1 MDLLTIA
8 IVALVG
14 APLLAGGLSLVV
26 HRSVVLHAI
35 NLASMAM
42 LVTAEIVITRT
53 VLKDGPFTAMS
64 QLVYLDAF
72 STFILFII
80 GVVGL
85 ACSFYMRSYMDE
97 HVARGTIAPTRLNL
111 FFFLFHMFL
120 LAMVV
125 ATLANSVGVQWVAIE
140 ATTLATTFLIAF
152 WRRRESLEAG
162 WKYLI
167 LCSVGIS
174 LALFGVV
181 LLYYSSLHVL
191 SDAGQALNVTQL
203 LPVADRLNP
212 HVLKLAFIFILVG
225 YGTKVGLVPMH
236 TWLPDAYTEAPAP
249 VVAMLAG
256 VLEVVS
262 AYAILRVRVIVDH
275 AVPFAFTSGLLTL
288 FGFASLVTA
297 AFFILIQH
305 NYKRLFAYSSIEH
318 MGIAMIGFGV
328 GGALGTFGGLFHLLN
343 HAFAKSMAFFAAGNI
358 HRRFHTVEIGQVQ
371 GLATAQP
378 WTAVALMTSGL
389 ALSALPPFSLFASEV
404 QIVTALSSQGVP
416 GMLFTSPEGMVTV
429 SVSDQFGRMGLVS
442 VFLMAG
448 ALAFGGLL
456 YRITGMV
463 WGVPPEEVS
472 RGEPWTFGHLPIIVL
487 VGALAAFCF
496 FLPPPI
502 QHLLEEA
509 TAILV
514 VQ

>member
-1 MDLLTIA
+1 MTIA
-8 IVALVG
+8 VVVLLI

-26 HRSVVLHAI
+26 HRSAWLHGI
-35 NLASMAM
+35 NLTSIGA
-42 LVTAEIVITRT
+42 LVTAET
-53 VLKDGPFTAMS
+53 VLTHMVLSDGPVLALGE
-64 QLVYLDAF
+64 LVYLDAL

-97 HVARGTIAPTRLNL
+97 QVARGVIAPSQLNQ

-120 LAMVV
+120 LAMVI
-125 ATLANSVGVQWVAIE
+125 ATIANSVGIQWVAIE

-152 WRRRESLEAG
+152 WKRRESLEAG

-191 SDAGQALNVTQL
+191 SDASQGLNVTAL

-212 HVLKLAFIFILVG
+212 QVLKLAFIFILVG

-236 TWLPDAYTEAPAP
+236 SWLPDAYTEAPAP

-256 VLEVVS
+256 VLEVVA

-275 AVPFAFTSGLLTL
+275 AVPFAFAGELLTL
-288 FGFASLVTA
+288 LGFASLVTA

-318 MGIAMIGFGV
+318 MGIAMIGFGI
-328 GGALGTFGGLFHLLN
+328 GGPLGTFGGLFHLMN
-343 HAFAKSMAFFAAGNI
+343 HALAKSMAFFAAGNI
-358 HRRFHTVEIGQVQ
+358 HRRFRTVEIEHVQ
-371 GLATAQP
+371 GLAMAQP
-378 WTAVALMTSGL
+378 WTATALMISGL
-389 ALSALPPFSLFASEV
+389 ALSALPPFAAFPSEV
-404 QIVTALSSQGVP
+404 QILTALASQGVP
-416 GMLFTSPEGMVTV
+416 GMEFAGTSGMVTV
-429 SVSDQFGRMGLVS
+429 ALSDQFSRVALVS
-442 VFLMAG
+442 VFLIA
-448 ALAFGGLL
+448 AVLSFGGLL

-463 WGVPPEEVS
+463 WGTPSEGIVC
-472 RGEPWTFGHLPIIVL
+472 GERWTLGHLPIILLTV
-487 VGALAAFCF
+487 ALIGFSV
-496 FLPPPI
+496 FLPQPI
-502 QHLLEEA
+502 KELLEQA
-509 TAILV
+509 TSILV

>member
-1 MDLLTIA
+1 MIAVLVLLI
-8 IVALVG
+8 
-14 APLLAGGLSLVV
+14 APLLARGLSLVV
-26 HRSVVLHAI
+26 HRSGWLHGI
-35 NLASMAM
+35 NLASMGA
-42 LVTAEIVITRT
+42 LVTAEVVITHT
-53 VLKDGPFTAMS
+53 VLRSGPVTALD
-64 QLVYLDAF
+64 QLVYLDAL

-80 GVVGL
+80 GTVGL

-97 HVARGTIAPTRLNL
+97 QVARGVIAPSQLNQ
-111 FFFLFHMFL
+111 FFFLFHMFV
-120 LAMVV
+120 LAMVI
-125 ATLANSVGVQWVAIE
+125 ATMANSVGVQWVAIE

-191 SDAGQALNVTQL
+191 SDASQGLNVTHL

-212 HVLKLAFIFILVG
+212 QVLKLAFIFILVG

-236 TWLPDAYTEAPAP
+236 SWLPDAYTEAPAP

-256 VLEVVS
+256 VLEVVA

-275 AVPFAFTSGLLTL
+275 AVPFAFAGGLLAL
-288 FGFASLVTA
+288 LGFASFLTA
-297 AFFILIQH
+297 AFFITIQH

-318 MGIAMIGFGV
+318 MGIAMIGLGV
-328 GGALGTFGGLFHLLN
+328 GGPLGTFGGLFHLLN
-343 HAFAKSMAFFAAGNI
+343 HALAKSMAFFAAGNI

-371 GLATAQP
+371 GVAMAQP
-378 WTAVALMTSGL
+378 WTAMALMISGL
-389 ALSALPPFSLFASEV
+389 TLSALPPFAAFSSEV
-404 QIVTALSSQGVP
+404 QVVAALASQGVP
-416 GMLFTSPEGMVTV
+416 EMELAGTVGLVTV
-429 SVSDQFGRMGLVS
+429 TLSDQFSRVALVS
-442 VFLMAG
+442 VFLVG
-448 ALAFGGLL
+448 AVLSFGGLL

-463 WGVPPEEVS
+463 WGTPPEGMVRE
-472 RGEPWTFGHLPIIVL
+472 EIWTLGHLPIIL
-487 VGALAAFCF
+487 LTMALMGFTF

-502 QHLLEEA
+502 QQLLERA
-509 TAILV
+509 TSIILIH
-514 VQ
+514 

>member
-1 MDLLTIA
+1 MTIA
-8 IVALVG
+8 VLVVLI

-26 HRSVVLHAI
+26 HRSAWLHGI
-35 NLASMAM
+35 NLTSIGA
-42 LVTAEIVITRT
+42 LVTAET
-53 VLKDGPFTAMS
+53 VLTHTVLSDGPVTTLGE
-64 QLVYLDAF
+64 LVYLDAL

-97 HVARGTIAPTRLNL
+97 QVARGVIAPGRLNL

-125 ATLANSVGVQWVAIE
+125 ATVANSVGVQWVAIE

-152 WRRRESLEAG
+152 WKRRESLEAG

-191 SDAGQALNVTQL
+191 SDASQGLNVTAL

-236 TWLPDAYTEAPAP
+236 SWLPDAYTEAPAP

-256 VLEVVS
+256 VLEVVA

-275 AVPFAFTSGLLTL
+275 AVPFAFAGELLAL
-288 FGFASLVTA
+288 LGFASLVTA

-318 MGIAMIGFGV
+318 MGIAMIGFGI
-328 GGALGTFGGLFHLLN
+328 GGPLGTFGGLFHLMN
-343 HAFAKSMAFFAAGNI
+343 HALAKSMAFFAAGNI
-358 HRRFHTVEIGQVQ
+358 HRRFRTVEIEHVQ
-371 GLATAQP
+371 GLAMAQP
-378 WTAVALMTSGL
+378 WTATALMISGL
-389 ALSALPPFSLFASEV
+389 ALSALPPFAAFASEV
-404 QIVTALSSQGVP
+404 QILTALASQGVP
-416 GMLFTSPEGMVTV
+416 GMEFAGTSGMVTV
-429 SVSDQFGRMGLVS
+429 ALSDQFSRVALAS
-442 VFLMAG
+442 VFLIA
-448 ALAFGGLL
+448 AVLSFGGLL

-463 WGVPPEEVS
+463 WGTPSEGIV
-472 RGEPWTFGHLPIIVL
+472 RGEPWTLGHLPIILLTV
-487 VGALAAFCF
+487 ALIGFSM
-496 FLPPPI
+496 FLPQPI
-502 QHLLEEA
+502 KELLEQA
-509 TAILV
+509 TSILV
-514 VQ
+514 IQ

>member
-1 MDLLTIA
+1 MIEVATLIA
-8 IVALVG
+8 

-26 HRSVVLHAI
+26 HRSALLHTI
-35 NLASMAM
+35 NLTSMAV

-53 VLKDGPFTAMS
+53 MLRDGPFTALG
-64 QLVYLDAF
+64 QLVYLDAL

-80 GVVGL
+80 GAVGL
-85 ACSFYMRSYMDE
+85 ACSIYMRSYMDE
-97 HVARGTIAPTRLNL
+97 QVARGVIAPARLNL

-120 LAMVV
+120 LAMVI
-125 ATLANSVGVQWVAIE
+125 ATIANSVGVQWVAIE

-191 SDAGQALNVTQL
+191 SDAGQALDVTQL
-203 LPVADRLNP
+203 LTVADRLNP

-236 TWLPDAYTEAPAP
+236 SWLPDAYTEAPAP

-262 AYAILRVRVIVDH
+262 VYAILRMRVIVDH
-275 AVPFAFTSGLLTL
+275 AVPSNFTGGLLVL
-288 FGFASLVTA
+288 LGFASFVTA
-297 AFFILIQH
+297 ALFILIQH

-328 GGALGTFGGLFHLLN
+328 GGPLGTFGGLFHLLN

-358 HRRFHTVEIGQVQ
+358 HRSYHTMEIGQVQ
-371 GLATAQP
+371 GLATAQL
-378 WTAVALMTSGL
+378 WTAIALMISGL
-389 ALSALPPFSLFASEV
+389 ALSALPPFSSFASEV
-404 QIVTALSSQGVP
+404 QVVTALVSQGVP
-416 GMLFTSPEGMVTV
+416 GMPFTSTGGTM
-429 SVSDQFGRMGLVS
+429 SFALSDQFSRVGLAA
-442 VFLMAG
+442 VFLLSTV
-448 ALAFGGLL
+448 LAFAGLM
-456 YRITGMV
+456 YRMTGMV
-463 WGVPPEEVS
+463 WGTPPEGIIS
-472 RGEPWTFGHLPIIVL
+472 GETWTLGHLPIILLAVAL
-487 VGALAAFCF
+487 VGFGF
-496 FLPPPI
+496 FLPQPI
-502 QHLLEEA
+502 QQLLEQA
-509 TAILV
+509 TNILLIL
-514 VQ
+514 

>member
-1 MDLLTIA
+1 MIEVA
-8 IVALVG
+8 ALVA
-14 APLLAGGLSLVV
+14 APLFAGGLSLTV
-26 HRSVVLHAI
+26 HRSALLHAI
-35 NLASMAM
+35 NLMSMAI
-42 LVTAEIVITRT
+42 LVTAEIMITRT
-53 VLKDGPFTAMS
+53 MLKDGPFTALE
-64 QLVYLDAF
+64 QLVYLDAL

-80 GVVGL
+80 GTVGL
-85 ACSFYMRSYMDE
+85 ACSFYMRSYLDE
-97 HVARGTIAPTRLNL
+97 QVARGVIAPTRLNL

-120 LAMVV
+120 LAMIV
-125 ATLANSVGVQWVAIE
+125 ATIANSVGVQWVAIE

-191 SDAGQALNVTQL
+191 SDVGQALNVTQL
-203 LPVADRLNP
+203 LTVADRLNP

-236 TWLPDAYTEAPAP
+236 SWLPDAYTEAPAP

-262 AYAILRVRVIVDH
+262 VYAILRMRVIVDH
-275 AVPFAFTSGLLTL
+275 AVPFAFTGGLLAL
-288 FGFASLVTA
+288 LGFASLVTA

-371 GLATAQP
+371 GVSTAQP
-378 WTAVALMTSGL
+378 WTAMALMISGL
-389 ALSALPPFSLFASEV
+389 ALSALPPFSSFASEV
-404 QIVTALSSQGVP
+404 QVVTALASQGVP
-416 GMLFTSPEGMVTV
+416 GMWFTSTEGMVTIAL
-429 SVSDQFGRMGLVS
+429 SDQFERLALTA
-442 VFLMAG
+442 VFLMSV
-448 ALAFGGLL
+448 ALAFGGLI

-463 WGVPPEEVS
+463 WGTPTEGVLRQETWS
-472 RGEPWTFGHLPIIVL
+472 LGHLPVIL
-487 VGALAAFCF
+487 LAGALVVFSV

-502 QHLLEEA
+502 RQLLERA
-509 TAILV
+509 TTILV
-514 VQ
+514 IQ

>member
-1 MDLLTIA
+1 MIA
-8 IVALVG
+8 VVVVLI

-26 HRSVVLHAI
+26 HRSAWLHGI
-35 NLASMAM
+35 NLTSIGALVAAEAV
-42 LVTAEIVITRT
+42 LTHTVLRDGPVTALCE
-53 VLKDGPFTAMS
+53 
-64 QLVYLDAF
+64 LVYLDAL

-97 HVARGTIAPTRLNL
+97 QVARGVIAPSQLNQ
-111 FFFLFHMFL
+111 FFFLFHMFV
-120 LAMVV
+120 LAMVI
-125 ATLANSVGVQWVAIE
+125 ATIANSVGIQWVAIE

-152 WRRRESLEAG
+152 WKRRESLEAG

-181 LLYYSSLHVL
+181 LLYYSSLHML
-191 SDAGQALNVTQL
+191 SDAGQGLNVTAL

-212 HVLKLAFIFILVG
+212 QVLKLAFIFILVG

-236 TWLPDAYTEAPAP
+236 SWLPDAYTEAPAP

-256 VLEVVS
+256 VLEVVA

-275 AVPFAFTSGLLTL
+275 AVPFAFAGELLAML
-288 FGFASLVTA
+288 GFASFVMA

-318 MGIAMIGFGV
+318 MGIAMIGFGI
-328 GGALGTFGGLFHLLN
+328 GGPLGTFGGLFHLMN
-343 HAFAKSMAFFAAGNI
+343 HALAKSMAFFAAGNI
-358 HRRFHTVEIGQVQ
+358 HRRFHTVEIGAVQ

-378 WTAVALMTSGL
+378 WTATALMTSGL
-389 ALSALPPFSLFASEV
+389 ALSALPPFTAFTSEV
-404 QIVTALSSQGVP
+404 QILTALASQGVP
-416 GMLFTSPEGMVTV
+416 GMEFTGTSGIV
-429 SVSDQFGRMGLVS
+429 SLALSDQFSRAGLAS
-442 VFLMAG
+442 VFLIA
-448 ALAFGGLL
+448 AVLSFSGLL

-463 WGVPPEEVS
+463 WGTPPEGIV
-472 RGEPWTFGHLPIIVL
+472 RGELWTLGHLPIIL
-487 VGALAAFCF
+487 LTGALIGFSV
-496 FLPPPI
+496 FLPRPI
-502 QHLLEEA
+502 EQLLERA
-509 TAILV
+509 TSILV
-514 VQ
+514 IQ